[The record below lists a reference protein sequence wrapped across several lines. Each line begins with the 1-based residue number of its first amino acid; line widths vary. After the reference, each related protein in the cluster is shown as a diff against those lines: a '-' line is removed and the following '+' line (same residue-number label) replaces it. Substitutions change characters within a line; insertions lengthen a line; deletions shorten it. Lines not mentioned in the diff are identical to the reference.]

1 MSNDSFTTTT
11 SRSWFSRIGS
21 AISGILFGLILF
33 LGSFLLLAWNEGRA
47 IHRAQTLELG
57 EKQVISINADAPD
70 AGNNGRLVH
79 LTGTAEAIAP
89 VRDGAFGI
97 TASALKLR
105 REVEMFQWKEE
116 SKSETKKKLG
126 GGEETT
132 TTYSYSKTWSSS
144 VIDSSG
150 FQKPDGHANP
160 GKMPVGSETF
170 TAEGIHVGE
179 FRLPASL
186 TAMINNYV
194 PRPVTSAEA
203 KAAAKEQSADIRTAP
218 GGMLYVGAD
227 PQSPVVGD
235 LRIAFQMAP
244 SGPISIIA
252 GQNGMTFEPFAV
264 RSLGTIELL
273 ESGTLSAA
281 AMFQKEKEGNA
292 ALTWIL
298 RLVGFFMMVIGLML
312 TANLFSVLA
321 SIVPFFGDI
330 VGAGTGILAFL
341 IALPLTLVTIALAW
355 LAYRPVIGIPLL
367 LAAVGSVVFGIM
379 KLIKSRKKARAA
391 A

>member
-47 IHRAQTLELG
+47 IHRAQTLEIG
-57 EKQVISINADAPD
+57 AKQVISVTADNPLAE
-70 AGNNGRLVH
+70 NNGKLVH
-79 LTGTAEAIAP
+79 LTGTAEAVEP
-89 VRDGAFGI
+89 VSDGIFGI
-97 TASALKLR
+97 TATALKLR

-144 VIDSSG
+144 LIDSSD

-179 FRLPASL
+179 FQLPDSL
-186 TAMINNYV
+186 TALINNYV
-194 PRPVTSAEA
+194 PRPVTAAEA

-227 PQSPVVGD
+227 PQAPVVGD

-244 SGPISIIA
+244 SGPVSIIA
-252 GQNGMTFEPFAV
+252 GQNGKTFEPFAV
-264 RSLGTIELL
+264 GKHGTIELL

-281 AMFQKEKEGNA
+281 AMFQKEKEGNVV
-292 ALTWIL
+292 LTWIL
-298 RLVGFFMMVIGLML
+298 RLVGFVMMVIGLML
-312 TANLFSVLA
+312 IANLFSVLA

-355 LAYRPVIGIPLL
+355 LAYRPLIGIPLL
-367 LAAVGSVVFGIM
+367 LAAVGSVVLGIM
-379 KLIKSRKKARAA
+379 KLIKSRKKTRAA